1 MSMPNKST
9 KILIK
14 VGKSSDISF
23 RNVKAFRA
31 LSLNELDELN
41 TKYPEAKAV
50 VIEHITEAE
59 TEGIKDFIRRL
70 TQKGDEYRVYFY
82 VKDNDPVTCGIADE
96 FEYNIYLSLD
106 NLHIALYQNQR
117 IEAFTSLELIKK
129 AANQEIKSL
138 EGVSTKVGQS
148 TESVKKE
155 QEAQVKA
162 KEEPKVKETPKPKK
176 EAAPAKKPE
185 QKVESTKNAGDA
197 EKLISTKEDETQ
209 KPKTS
214 TPVKTT
220 EKPKAE
226 GEKIGEPKVKES
238 QVEAARAEA
247 SKIETPKVETPKIEG
262 VKSPSVPVP
271 IPVVQGASKAEVE
284 ALENKILNLNT
295 ELAGLNAERA
305 SLLSAAEG
313 LKAEVANL
321 TARVEQTTQLK
332 ESLESEL
339 GNTTNTVRILTEKN
353 NQLQST
359 INTQN
364 QQIANLSSSSE
375 SRVTELASEVTKLKT
390 SLESTQSTLDSKVK
404 SLTLEISTRLKIMKL
419 LSKGIGELKKSDESL
434 VEKTKEIERLVA
446 LVSELESTKSSLE
459 GNLQQS
465 REKITELQ
473 LLADEADKRIELAK
487 SFVQE
492 QLDAQRIENVKL
504 QAQYELIKAQFTA
517 KEEQYNNLVK
527 ISGVDES
534 GASQIL
540 LDKKYL
546 ESQVQSLREENVS
559 LRRELEKA
567 QEDRMFIQRNLKT
580 LEERNSQLNLSVRTM
595 SQGTAEGVSVS
606 IPPINYQGKGMVLT
620 VFGSGSY
627 GVTTTAISMAR
638 ALALQASV
646 LYIDFDMTTAK
657 ADGIFSKNPI
667 VKNLGIPDSTK
678 NTGLGLLFTKGAT
691 FFLENAN
698 RIIMNIETTKG
709 GKLDYISGVYA
720 KMNIVDVMAT
730 DYSAFINYC
739 SNSYTYV
746 IMDFGRIG
754 TSDLNDRII
763 KTFSDIAYRDVVVT
777 PNDKFEVNRMGQKL
791 KENQISMKNV
801 AWLLNGCDSTIIDN
815 TTKGKIQATFCYGLM
830 LFSSDIWG
838 RKGDFLKTKETK
850 TRLTKFMKDIF
861 NGQS

>member
-1 MSMPNKST
+1 MPNKST

-59 TEGIKDFIRRL
+59 TEGIKDFIRRF

-129 AANQEIKSL
+129 AANQEIKGL
-138 EGVSTKVGQS
+138 EGVSTKAEQP
-148 TESVKKE
+148 TESVEKE
-155 QEAQVKA
+155 QEVQVKA

-176 EAAPAKKPE
+176 EAAPTKKLE
-185 QKVESTKNAGDA
+185 QKVELTKNAGDA

-226 GEKIGEPKVKES
+226 GEKTGEPKV
-238 QVEAARAEA
+238 EAARDEA
-247 SKIETPKVETPKIEG
+247 SKIETPKIEG
-262 VKSPSVPVP
+262 VKSPSVPVL

-332 ESLESEL
+332 ESLENEL

-390 SLESTQSTLDSKVK
+390 SLESTQSILDSKVK
-404 SLTLEISTRLKIMKL
+404 SLTIEISTRLKIMKL

-504 QAQYELIKAQFTA
+504 QAQYDLIKAQFTA